1 MCSLQMISF
10 IVYMLN
16 FHEPH
21 RDKFANTP
29 PHFEP
34 AAITT
39 TPTRRNHGAQLYTN
53 PRKGR
58 LARRLTLLLLQLL

>member
-10 IVYMLN
+10 IVYVLN
-16 FHEPH
+16 FLEPH
-21 RDKFANTP
+21 RYKLANTP

-39 TPTRRNHGAQLYTN
+39 TPTRCSHGAQRPNL
-53 PRKGR
+53 PER
-58 LARRLTLLLLQLL
+58 LNLTRRLTLLLLQLL